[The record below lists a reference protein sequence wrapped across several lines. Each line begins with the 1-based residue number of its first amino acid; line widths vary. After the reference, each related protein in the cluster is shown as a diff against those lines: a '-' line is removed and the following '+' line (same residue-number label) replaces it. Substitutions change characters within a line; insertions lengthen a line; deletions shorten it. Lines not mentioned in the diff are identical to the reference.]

1 MWFFNKN
8 LIVAN
13 SHKGEI
19 IIYPNRFNFIM
30 RKIIIFGTSGHAK
43 VVAEA
48 IIKMDKFDLLGFID
62 NKKMNTNKDVYKGY
76 KILGDDDVIIS
87 LSKVFPDLLAHIGV
101 GDNKIRKKI
110 FNKFSYLQF
119 PTIYILRLLYQTM

>member
-1 MWFFNKN
+1 
-8 LIVAN
+8 
-13 SHKGEI
+13 
-19 IIYPNRFNFIM
+19 M

-101 GDNKIRKKI
+101 GDNKIRKKYLINFLI
-110 FNKFSYLQF
+110 FNF
-119 PTIYILRLLYQTM
+119 PLLYIHHLLYQTM